1 MCPQLDLESHLSIQV
16 LLAQC
21 AHRRLLGHTFCQ
33 APHSFIHYM
42 GSEEYLASAL
52 LPGASLRFLFPKGW
66 ALPLASPEP
75 VVLSSQGWRNGANT
89 RDTRS

>member
-1 MCPQLDLESHLSIQV
+1 MDLESHLSIQV

-42 GSEEYLASAL
+42 GSGEYLASAL
-52 LPGASLRFLFPKGW
+52 LPGASLRFLFPKGHV
-66 ALPLASPEP
+66 LPLASSEL
-75 VVLSSQGWRNGANT
+75 VVLGPQGQRDGANSRGT
-89 RDTRS
+89 HS